1 MSENP
6 NSATILTRNLQ
17 RHYDMGGEVI
27 YALRGVDL
35 TVHRNEYVAIMGPSG
50 SGKSTLMNMI
60 GCLDTPDG
68 GEYWLN
74 GKLVSEM
81 NDRELAHARN
91 QDVGF
96 VFQTFN
102 LLPRAD
108 ALHNVEMPLIYGGV
122 RRAERLERAAEALIQ
137 VGLEDR
143 MKHRPSEMSGGQRQR
158 VAVARALVTR
168 PSIILADEPTGN
180 LDSLTSQEIMA
191 LIDELHAGGQTI
203 LLVTHETDIAAHA
216 RRTIEMLDGQIASDT
231 QQSRPAH

>member
-1 MSENP
+1 MSDDTN
-6 NSATILTRNLQ
+6 NATILTRNLQ

-35 TVHRNEYVAIMGPSG
+35 SVHKNEYVAIMGPSG

-68 GEYWLN
+68 GDYWLN

-91 QDVGF
+91 QEVGF

-122 RRAERLERAAEALIQ
+122 RRAERLERAAEALIK

-180 LDSLTSQEIMA
+180 LDSVTGQEIMA

-216 RRTIEMLDGQIASDT
+216 RRTIKMLDGQIDSDT